1 MRPATMNRGLAAWA
15 VVMLAWGCDTT
26 AGGELAGSGLTRGD
40 ATTASAP
47 STAEPSG
54 AGAGALVPDR
64 RGAEAPRPEPPPPA
78 ASPALVAHEWGTF
91 TSVQG
96 TDGVSLEGLHHE
108 DEPLP
113 PFVHGRCTAMPSC
126 LHPGQKSIE
135 AIPEGVTQ
143 KLETPVIY
151 FYTEQAQQVAVEVD
165 FPEGVISQWFPAAAA
180 FQPPLGEMTAIAGG
194 SMQWLVAVDPA
205 LDPEAAPWVPE
216 HDIWAPSRR
225 TQAAPLAVGGETEG
239 FIFYRGVGRF
249 ELPVRVT
256 TAATGALRVANEGD
270 LALPGAFLM
279 RTDGELGG
287 IVALGALAAGQHLE
301 VAAPAMD
308 LERAAFVAQSKG
320 HLADALAASGLYGD
334 EAQAMVDT
342 WERSWF
348 ETPGL
353 RLLYVVPRAWTDAL
367 LPIRIDPEPDAL
379 VRTLIGRIEVLTAA
393 EEAAAVA
400 LVEAG
405 FAGELAPGGTDGGRF
420 FEPRVRR
427 ACALLAGTALSD
439 YCAGMA
445 AGAALPPL

>member
-1 MRPATMNRGLAAWA
+1 
-15 VVMLAWGCDTT
+15 
-26 AGGELAGSGLTRGD
+26 
-40 ATTASAP
+40 
-47 STAEPSG
+47 
-54 AGAGALVPDR
+54 VPDR

-301 VAAPAMD
+301 VA
-308 LERAAFVAQSKG
+308 RAGDGPRAGGPRGAVQGA
-320 HLADALAASGLYGD
+320 ADRRAGGPRGSTATRRRPWSTRGSG
-334 EAQAMVDT
+334 A
-342 WERSWF
+342 
-348 ETPGL
+348 GL
-353 RLLYVVPRAWTDAL
+353 RRPGCGCSMWSRG
-367 LPIRIDPEPDAL
+367 RG
-379 VRTLIGRIEVLTAA
+379 RTRSCRFASTRSPTRWCGR
-393 EEAAAVA
+393 
-400 LVEAG
+400 
-405 FAGELAPGGTDGGRF
+405 
-420 FEPRVRR
+420 
-427 ACALLAGTALSD
+427 SS
-439 YCAGMA
+439 
-445 AGAALPPL
+445 GASRC